1 MITTLATN
9 KKLLKKSLPP
19 NTGANMNEWMK
30 WMEVTN
36 DHKTVVGI
44 SSLKRWDEMVSLEKW
59 KIMVHNGQSPKN
71 PIQYSTAPQL
81 NAPPI

>member
-30 WMEVTN
+30 WMELRN

-44 SSLKRWDEMVSLEKW
+44 RSLKRWDVTLEKW
-59 KIMVHNGQSPKN
+59 KIMVHIGQSPKY